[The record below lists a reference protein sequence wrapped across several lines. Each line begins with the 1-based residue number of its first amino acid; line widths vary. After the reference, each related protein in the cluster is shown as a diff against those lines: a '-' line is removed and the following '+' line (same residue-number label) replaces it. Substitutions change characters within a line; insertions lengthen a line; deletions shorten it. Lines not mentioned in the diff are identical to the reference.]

1 MAEFTPHP
9 KPPKRAK
16 KPGAM
21 RTKPKTAR
29 EFGTAVHAAMLEGAD
44 VATAIAAATK
54 PAKAQKLAGAAR
66 TAKPVATATISKTD
80 LILAMLRAPGG
91 ATSKALEA
99 ATGWQP
105 HSVRGLLGSL
115 RKKGVPVTSDKQ
127 PKQPTVYSIP
137 ENGVG
142 DVV

>member
-9 KPPKRAK
+9 KPPPKAK

-21 RTKPKTAR
+21 RTKPKMPKVGRRVQPVVAAEKTAPTPR
-29 EFGTAVHAAMLEGAD
+29 KSATLGAS
-44 VATAIAAATK
+44 V
-54 PAKAQKLAGAAR
+54 PA
-66 TAKPVATATISKTD
+66 SKTD

-127 PKQPTVYSIP
+127 PKQATVYSIP